1 MNDSDFFSVD
11 RLIEFGMSMAVA
23 QQMIQSMNQT
33 MQNMHIPGAMNAVSP
48 PSSDYYAVVN
58 GDRIGPLTNA
68 EMLKLVENKSINR
81 HTYMWKPGMA
91 NWEIAEQLPEV
102 LKLVAL
108 LPPPI
113 PKSNHDTN
121 HES

>member
-1 MNDSDFFSVD
+1 MNDNDFFSVD

-33 MQNMHIPGAMNAVSP
+33 MQNMHVPGAMNAMSP

-81 HTYMWKPGMA
+81 HTYMWKPGMG
-91 NWEIAEQLPEV
+91 NWEIAEQLPDV

>member
-1 MNDSDFFSVD
+1 
-11 RLIEFGMSMAVA
+11 MSMAVA

-33 MQNMHIPGAMNAVSP
+33 MQNMHVPGAMNAMSP

-58 GDRIGPLTNA
+58 GDRIGPLTNG
-68 EMLKLVENKSINR
+68 EMLKLVEKKSINR

>member
-1 MNDSDFFSVD
+1 
-11 RLIEFGMSMAVA
+11 
-23 QQMIQSMNQT
+23 
-33 MQNMHIPGAMNAVSP
+33 
-48 PSSDYYAVVN
+48 
-58 GDRIGPLTNA
+58 
-68 EMLKLVENKSINR
+68 MLKLVENKSINR
-81 HTYMWKPGMA
+81 HTYMWKPGMG

>member
-33 MQNMHIPGAMNAVSP
+33 MHNMHVPGAMNAMSP

-113 PKSNHDTN
+113 PKPNKETN